1 MWLAL
6 VFFTLTSVTFFLMN
20 ALGFMLVPAAVIL
33 LRTAAYAD
41 KYRREDLGLACFRLG
56 YVGVGLA
63 LFARGLL
70 QTRAACTSLRRGC
83 YQPMLPSYWLGA
95 KVGVKLG
102 PTMRNGLSLTF
113 VYLNTRGDEDFRPK
127 VQWRDG
133 SHLFVRSS
141 FICRRV
147 FASRRLE
154 IFTDVSR

>member
-41 KYRREDLGLACFRLG
+41 KYRREALGLACFRLG

-83 YQPMLPSYWLGA
+83 YQPMLPSYWLEV
-95 KVGVKLG
+95 KVGVNLG
-102 PTMRNGLSLTF
+102 LTMRNGLTLML
-113 VYLNTRGDEDFRPK
+113 VY
-127 VQWRDG
+127 
-133 SHLFVRSS
+133 
-141 FICRRV
+141 
-147 FASRRLE
+147 
-154 IFTDVSR
+154 